1 MTAPQKTYRPELD
14 ALRWYAAFGVYAYH
28 TMPREA
34 AYYSA
39 YHIPATISFLLASFI
54 KAGAWGVDI
63 FFVLSAYLITGLLSH
78 EQSSTGTV
86 HVGKFYMRR
95 ILRIW
100 PLYFLVLAISLLVTV
115 FDSQQN
121 LTWQQAAIFVF
132 FSGNWIFV
140 FNPDA
145 IYSIANPLWSIC
157 VEEQFYLAWPWV
169 VKLVSIRRAITIM
182 LLVSWSTRLLLVL
195 SGARFGVWNN
205 TLAHLDPIALGAL
218 LSIWLN
224 GRLPSLR
231 TPTRVL
237 LIAVGLLAI
246 GAAGALPYTEFPA
259 SPSVLLLYPLI
270 SIGGC
275 LIVFASLNWGT
286 WALNNKAVVY
296 LGGISYGI
304 YVFHRPCLWFL
315 KHVYF
320 GAHKTS
326 LVNFLL
332 YWSCGLAMTLCVA
345 ALSKR
350 FFESPF
356 INMKKHFTLAESPLH
371 GDPVKAG

>member
-1 MTAPQKTYRPELD
+1 
-14 ALRWYAAFGVYAYH
+14 
-28 TMPREA
+28 MPREA
-34 AYYSA
+34 VFYSA
-39 YHIPATISFLLASFI
+39 HHIPAALSFILASLV
-54 KAGAWGVDI
+54 KGGAYGVDI
-63 FFVLSAYLITGLLSH
+63 FFVLSAYLITGLLRQ
-78 EQSSTGTV
+78 EQSSTGSV

-95 ILRIW
+95 ICRIW

-121 LTWQQAAIFVF
+121 LTWKQAAIFAL
-132 FSGNWIFV
+132 FSGNWIFA
-140 FNPDA
+140 FNPDL
-145 IYSIANPLWSIC
+145 IYSIANPLWSIS

-169 VKLVSIRRAITIM
+169 VKRLSIRHAIIVM
-182 LLVSWSTRLLLVL
+182 LLVSWTTRILLVI
-195 SGARFGVWNN
+195 SGVHFGVWNN

-224 GRLPSLR
+224 GKLPILR

-237 LIAVGLLAI
+237 LFAAGILAI
-246 GAAGALPYTEFPA
+246 GIGGALPVSEFPA
-259 SPSVLLLYPLI
+259 SPWVLLLYPLI
-270 SIGGC
+270 SIGGS
-275 LIVFASLNWGT
+275 LIVFASLNWGA
-286 WALNNKAVVY
+286 WVLNNKTVVY

-320 GAHKTS
+320 GAHKNS
-326 LVNFLL
+326 LGDVVL
-332 YWSCGLAMTLCVA
+332 YWSCGLALTLCVA

-356 INMKKHFTLAESPLH
+356 IRMKEHFTPAASPLQEL
-371 GDPVKAG
+371 PVEVG

>member
-1 MTAPQKTYRPELD
+1 
-14 ALRWYAAFGVYAYH
+14 
-28 TMPREA
+28 MPREA
-34 AYYSA
+34 SFYSA
-39 YHIPATISFLLASFI
+39 HHVPAALSFILASLV
-54 KAGAWGVDI
+54 KGGAYGVDI

-78 EQSSTGTV
+78 EKSFTGSV

-95 ILRIW
+95 ICRIW

-121 LTWQQAAIFVF
+121 LTWRQAAIFAL

-140 FNPDA
+140 FNPDP
-145 IYSIANPLWSIC
+145 IYSIANPLWSVS

-169 VKLVSIRRAITIM
+169 VKRLSIRKAIAIM
-182 LLVSWSTRLLLVL
+182 LLVSWTTRFVLVL
-195 SGARFGVWNN
+195 TGAPFGVWNN

-224 GRLPSLR
+224 GRLPILR
-231 TPTRVL
+231 TPTRAM
-237 LIAVGLLAI
+237 LIAVGILAI
-246 GAAGALPYTEFPA
+246 GIGGALPISEFPA
-259 SPSVLLLYPLI
+259 SPWVLLLYPLI
-270 SIGGC
+270 SIGGS
-275 LIVFASLNWGT
+275 LIVFASLNWGS
-286 WALNNKAVVY
+286 WMLNNKAVVY

-315 KHVYF
+315 KRVYF
-320 GAHKTS
+320 GAHKDS
-326 LVNFLL
+326 LSNVML
-332 YWSCGLAMTLCVA
+332 YWFCGLALTLCVA

-356 INMKKHFTLAESPLH
+356 IRMKEHFTTAESPVQEQL
-371 GDPVKAG
+371 VKVG